1 MLLLSNLVHQVKTNR
16 TVQLVIAIVVIMSVL
31 FFMNKQN
38 EGIANTPI
46 ESAPFVSSSINNIA
60 DMSQAT
66 SQQDPMVYASPLTS
80 AINEQAPYNVSEQ
93 EQQKLTQIADG
104 TSPLTAQDLLPKYNE
119 ANNNVSKI
127 LQDQNFLISGFA
139 QGIDT
144 VGQNNKIAYNDIRSL
159 PIIPKNDTISPW
171 MMSPYSEAGLS
182 RRPLE

>member
-1 MLLLSNLVHQVKTNR
+1 MLSLSNLVHQVKTNR
-16 TVQLVIAIVVIMSVL
+16 TVQLVIAGIVVVGIL
-31 FFMNKQN
+31 YFMNKKN

-46 ESAPFVSSSINNIA
+46 VSAPFVSSSINNIA
-60 DMSQAT
+60 DMST
-66 SQQDPMVYASPLTS
+66 SQADPMVYVSPLTS
-80 AINEQAPYNVSEQ
+80 AISEQAQYNVSEQ

-127 LQDQNFLISGFA
+127 LKDQNFLISGFA